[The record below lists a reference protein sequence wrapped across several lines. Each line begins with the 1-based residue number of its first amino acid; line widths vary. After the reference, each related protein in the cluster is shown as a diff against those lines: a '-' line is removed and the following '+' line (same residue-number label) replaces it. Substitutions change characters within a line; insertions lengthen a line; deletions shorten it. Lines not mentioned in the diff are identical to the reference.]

1 MNRPGGYPV
10 PNAHKPIYMV
20 KRRRRSMHSHVL
32 GHVRNDQNKGGGAEP
47 KFLSCLR
54 SRLRDRDL
62 TEPCGTLA
70 EQPLLRA
77 EDSAAGSSMGPLE
90 PADLSEVQQSSHQA
104 LI

>member
-1 MNRPGGYPV
+1 
-10 PNAHKPIYMV
+10 MV
-20 KRRRRSMHSHVL
+20 KRLRRSMHSHIL
-32 GHVRNDQNKGGGAEP
+32 GHVRNDQNKGGAEP
-47 KFLSCLR
+47 KLLSCLR

-62 TEPCGTLA
+62 TEPCGALA

-90 PADLSEVQQSSHQA
+90 PAGLSEVQQSSHQA